1 MACLNPGILMKLL
14 EDMNME
20 EAASDD
26 RKPAILQ
33 IRSIVPVLSEGNLWP
48 NQGFYLKVSDASHAM
63 YVSLPQEQDEFVLC
77 NKLHLGQFIYVNR
90 LESAYPVPLLV
101 GVRPFPGRNSCGG
114 ARMDLISMDN
124 LVEISSTS
132 DPELVREVIKD
143 MEEKLKHKVRIGSA
157 SRASSEARVSGRT
170 VRNMALEFSRERD
183 LSDSDCSRKVDRDS
197 DTESTISTCSA
208 VSRISKRRSWN
219 DADNSR
225 LDDIMESPNITRRLK
240 PIRHSPST
248 SVSPNFLDC
257 INGGLL
263 CWFFV

>member
-1 MACLNPGILMKLL
+1 MKLL

-101 GVRPFPGRNSCGG
+101 GVRPFPGRNSCIG
-114 ARMDLISMDN
+114 AQKDLVSMDD
-124 LVEISSTS
+124 LVEISGAS
-132 DPELVREVIKD
+132 DPEMVKEVIKET
-143 MEEKLKHKVRIGSA
+143 EEKSRQKGRSSA
-157 SRASSEARVSGRT
+157 SRRSPEARTAGRT
-170 VRNMALEFSRERD
+170 VGKMARRHSSVRD
-183 LSDSDCSRKVDRDS
+183 PSPDCSRKIDRDS
-197 DTESTISTCSA
+197 DTESTISTCST

-219 DADNSR
+219 GADNPR
-225 LDDIMESPNITRRLK
+225 LDDIVEISAIRRKLK
-240 PIRHSPST
+240 PIHYSPSA
-248 SVSPNFLDC
+248 SVSTVFLDKHV
-257 INGGLL
+257 NRRPFS
-263 CWFFV
+263 WFFV